1 MCGIAGMVH
10 VDPAASI
17 DTDSLE
23 RMCRS
28 LAHRGPDDSGVWTG
42 EGVGLGHRR
51 LSIIDLSPAGR
62 QPMSNEDG
70 SVWVVFNGEIYNF
83 PELRRGLEERGHAF
97 RSRTDSEVI
106 VHLYEELGEKC
117 VERLEGMFALALWDT
132 KRRRLVLARDRV
144 GKKPLKYAE
153 TADGLV
159 FASELKAI
167 LAADAV
173 PRDVDTRDVHTF
185 LGIGYVPAPGTG
197 FEKIRK
203 LPAGHRLV
211 WENGKSTLERYWS
224 LDFRDKQ
231 TLSDEEWKERVRDT
245 VRRAVKKRLISD
257 VPLGVF
263 LSGGIDSSIVAACM
277 AQVTSEPIQTFSM
290 GFEFDRYNELP
301 YAKQVAE
308 MYGTEHREF
317 VTRADAAE
325 LLPTL
330 AALYEEPYCD
340 PSAVPSYLLSRETRK
355 HVKVVL
361 NGDGGDEGFAGYTRY
376 ERIASW
382 AQRLQVAGRL
392 GLDKMAKG
400 AADLLAGPYPDLSM
414 KLEAIQNLAA
424 RDAGVWYAWIVRLF
438 SSRQKARLYNAE
450 TLQELGRNGEGP
462 IPPLLRDPRG
472 GESLID
478 RMLFA
483 DTMCYLPED
492 LLPKMDLASM
502 AWGLEAR
509 SPLLDHE
516 VLELAA
522 SAPADVKYR
531 AGNLKWL
538 LKESFRDE
546 LPEGILDRE
555 KQGFGIPLDEWLRG
569 PLLPLARDLLTAAE
583 SRIHR
588 YMQPRRVA
596 DLVERHAAGARDYG
610 RQLWALLMLELWHRE
625 VVEAPVGRA

>member
-17 DTDSLE
+17 DTDALE

-42 EGVGLGHRR
+42 RGAGLGHRR

-83 PELRRGLEERGHAF
+83 PELRQGLEERGHAF

-117 VERLEGMFALALWDT
+117 VDRLEGMFALALWDT
-132 KRRRLVLARDRV
+132 RRRRLVLARDRV

-153 TADGLV
+153 TPDGLV

-167 LAADAV
+167 LAAGFV
-173 PRDVDTRDVHTF
+173 SRDVSRKDIHTF

-197 FEKIRK
+197 FERIRK

-211 WENGKSTLERYWS
+211 WEDGQTRVERFWS
-224 LDFRDKQ
+224 LDFRHKQ

-277 AQVTSEPIQTFSM
+277 ARVSDEPVKTFSM
-290 GFEFDRYNELP
+290 GFEFDRYDELP
-301 YAKQVAE
+301 FARQVAE

-355 HVKVVL
+355 HVTVVL
-361 NGDGGDEGFAGYTRY
+361 NGDGGDEGFCGYTRY

-382 AQRLQVAGRL
+382 AARLRLAGSFGL
-392 GLDKMAKG
+392 GAMAKG
-400 AADLLAGPYPDLSM
+400 AADVLAGPLPELSM
-414 KLEAIQNLAA
+414 KLEAVQNLAA
-424 RDAGVWYAWIVRLF
+424 RDAGAWYAWIVRLF
-438 SSRQKARLYNAE
+438 SARQRARLYRTE
-450 TLQELGRNGEGP
+450 TLLAVGRNGRGP
-462 IPPLLRDPRG
+462 IAPLLDDPHG
-472 GESLID
+472 GDDLID
-478 RMLFA
+478 RMLYA

-522 SAPADVKYR
+522 SAPATVKFR
-531 AGNLKWL
+531 GGQLKWL
-538 LKESFRDE
+538 LKEAFRDE
-546 LPEGILDRE
+546 LPAGILDRE

-569 PLLPLARDLLTAAE
+569 PLLPLARDLLTASD
-583 SRIHR
+583 SRIHA
-588 YMQPRRVA
+588 YMQPARVA
-596 DLVERHAAGARDYG
+596 GLVERHAAGERDFG
-610 RQLWALLMLELWHRE
+610 RQLWGLLMLELWHRE
-625 VVEAPVGRA
+625 VVEAAAGRA